1 MTHYAPVLW
10 LGGGVRFET
19 LEVIEASLRQAAE
32 NQIEGPVKRE
42 LINTANAAAAELTK
56 RPKPVCDLL

>member
-1 MTHYAPVLW
+1 MTDYARVLW

-19 LEVIEASLRQAAE
+19 LEVIEAALRQAAE
-32 NQIEGPVKRE
+32 NEKDARVKHE